1 MATTVD
7 EVWKSMSVKKFSK
20 VCFKIV
26 LAVIIALL
34 IYLVVAR
41 PVSKTV
47 KINNLTASWPQ
58 SRALKFVV
66 SSPFVTDNGNGEWSA
81 FSVDKKRL
89 DFKSDTDFWT
99 IKDHDGVLFSVNNY
113 RYDFC
118 KSQIVTCEY
127 GILPSK
133 LSVDNF
139 KAIGISECELPSD
152 VEIYDHDSV
161 ISPSQNDTVMLKITP
176 DEMAKTLDILS
187 STSDEKRDNYYCVD
201 EFSPVKLFNIRLF
214 MSESDNLFFSTYAKL
229 AFDGEQWKITLSKAW
244 ENEKCYYYVADVPF
258 DTLMLSACEY

>member
-1 MATTVD
+1 MANGRHFLSIKNVLTL
-7 EVWKSMSVKKFSK
+7 K
-20 VCFKIV
+20 VIQ
-26 LAVIIALL
+26 IIGQL
-34 IYLVVAR
+34 
-41 PVSKTV
+41 KTM
-47 KINNLTASWPQ
+47 TY
-58 SRALKFVV
+58 
-66 SSPFVTDNGNGEWSA
+66 
-81 FSVDKKRL
+81 
-89 DFKSDTDFWT
+89 WT

-113 RYDFC
+113 RYDFF

-152 VEIYDHDSV
+152 VEIYDPDSV

-176 DEMAKTLDILS
+176 VEMAKTLDILS

-244 ENEKCYYYVADVPF
+244 ENKNAII
-258 DTLMLSACEY
+258 MLRMFRSIP